1 MRKVVLAMA
10 IAACAATAPHAQ
22 APAGPAGRVTG
33 PITLAVDLRETP
45 RKLLHARETM
55 SVTPGSLTLVYPKWL
70 PGEHSPDGP
79 ITDLVALTFS
89 AGGRQL
95 TWRRDPLDV
104 YAFHI
109 DVPQGVDVLEVS
121 YDFLPA
127 IGTGGFSSAA
137 SDTAHLGIYSWN
149 QLVLYPQGARFARLL
164 ILIRSCSRELL
175 LSLHPARRRRDR
187 PHRDRL

>member
-1 MRKVVLAMA
+1 MA

-104 YAFHI
+104 
-109 DVPQGVDVLEVS
+109 
-121 YDFLPA
+121 
-127 IGTGGFSSAA
+127 
-137 SDTAHLGIYSWN
+137 
-149 QLVLYPQGARFARLL
+149 
-164 ILIRSCSRELL
+164 
-175 LSLHPARRRRDR
+175 
-187 PHRDRL
+187 